1 MLQIIVSNFSKKSH
15 ICILNCLH
23 LVIETK
29 QTKKNK
35 ASCSAGKKHTSV
47 EISGTI
53 PVCLSGETSLQVLTA
68 STMKLIYPYVF
79 SMVIFHF
86 SM

>member
-1 MLQIIVSNFSKKSH
+1 MLIISLRSLTSVF
-15 ICILNCLH
+15 LNCLH

-29 QTKKNK
+29 QNETNK
-35 ASCSAGKKHTSV
+35 ASCSAGKNHTSL

-53 PVCLSGETSLQVLTA
+53 PICISGEPSLQVLTA
-68 STMKLIYPYVF
+68 SAMKLISPYIF